1 MINADKFLFWTSRI
15 LAILFILLLAFFSID
30 VFSLEQSLGS
40 IVVGLIMHNIPVFA
54 LIVVL
59 VISWRYEIIGG
70 ICFILF
76 GVSFLLNLIIH
87 ERKIYLSHL
96 IIIVP
101 PILIGILFLLS
112 WVKKRY
118 SARFDTPTP
127 R

>member
-59 VISWRYEIIGG
+59 VISWRYEIVGG
-70 ICFILF
+70 VCFILF

-118 SARFDTPTP
+118 SAKFDTPTP